1 MATITI
7 LLTERWKKT
16 YLLNRKD
23 ELLRL
28 LLTSIGARYLTVF
41 TLPLVPVYRLQRANH
56 FTAILSVFA
65 M

>member
-16 YLLNRKD
+16 YLLSRKD
-23 ELLRL
+23 ELRL
-28 LLTSIGARYLTVF
+28 LLTSIGAGYLTVF

>member
-16 YLLNRKD
+16 YLLSRKD
-23 ELLRL
+23 ELRL